1 MASGRR
7 GSWHRLFRS
16 HQEEGHRGGV
26 PAGFGSPSEGGLARS
41 LELIRQNRAP
51 GLRIVEGLVESEA
64 PMCGIDGR
72 GGSGVGS
79 EVRGARTCRSR
90 PESASDGGGAL
101 VNIEGV
107 VGEPRASERGENE

>member
-1 MASGRR
+1 
-7 GSWHRLFRS
+7 
-16 HQEEGHRGGV
+16 
-26 PAGFGSPSEGGLARS
+26 
-41 LELIRQNRAP
+41 
-51 GLRIVEGLVESEA
+51 
-64 PMCGIDGR
+64 MCGIDGR

-79 EVRGARTCRSR
+79 EVHGASTCRSR